1 MQYADLQVDSR
12 FAASF
17 RAARGG
23 RITPRPSDSSRAAW
37 RACLFQFAFLVT
49 DMPVEALHL
58 ARGQF
63 AMTAIF
69 HILWP
74 ILTISLSAFLLVV
87 EVLWVRTN
95 EVVWYRHARFW
106 SKLLVLNFAVG
117 VVSGIPMEFQFGTN
131 WGPFSNYTGEFFG
144 NILGFEGAMAFML
157 EAGFVGIMMLGW
169 ERVPKGVHLFAT
181 GMVALGSTLSA
192 FWIMVANSWMQTP
205 AGVEVVDGKL
215 VVTDYV
221 KAIFTPDMPWGVSHM
236 WFAALETG
244 LVVIAGISAYC
255 LLKRRNP
262 EFFVRSFKVALVC
275 LAFVAPVQIWLGD
288 SSGVDVFATQPA
300 KGAAIEGHW
309 QTNAPGTGASW
320 SLLAWPDKAKQTND
334 WSLEIPGLLSVL
346 GTHTL
351 HGQVKG
357 LADIPVADQ
366 PPMIPVLYYAF
377 RVMAG
382 IGFLFMVLAFW
393 TVFAMRKAR
402 GRLDALLAQRKL
414 LLAWVLAIPLPYIAV
429 ECGWIVREVG
439 RQPWV
444 VYGLLRTQQAASNI
458 PATAIT
464 GSMIMFATFYAI
476 LITSFF
482 VFARRWLKK
491 GPDLTLMP
499 PAEITPRNASHAS
512 IEY

>member
-1 MQYADLQVDSR
+1 
-12 FAASF
+12 
-17 RAARGG
+17 
-23 RITPRPSDSSRAAW
+23 
-37 RACLFQFAFLVT
+37 
-49 DMPVEALHL
+49 MPLETLHL

-87 EVLWVRTN
+87 EILWVRTS

-131 WGPFSNYTGEFFG
+131 WGPFSQFTGQFFG

-169 ERVPKGVHLFAT
+169 GRVPKGVHLFAT
-181 GMVALGSTLSA
+181 SMVALGSSISA

-205 AGVEVVDGKL
+205 AGVAVVDGKI

-221 KAIFTPDMPWGVSHM
+221 KAIFSPDMAWGVSHM

-244 LVVIAGISAYC
+244 LVVVAGLSAYY

-262 EFFVRSFKVALVC
+262 EFFVRSFKLALV
-275 LAFVAPVQIWLGD
+275 LLVFIAPVQIWLGD

-309 QTNAPGTGASW
+309 ETNAPGTGASW
-320 SLLAWPDKAKQTND
+320 SLLAWPDKAKQRND
-334 WSLEIPGLLSVL
+334 WSIEVPGLLSVL
-346 GTHTL
+346 GTHSL

-366 PPMIPVLYYAF
+366 PPLLPLLYYTF
-377 RVMAG
+377 RAMAG
-382 IGFLFMVLAFW
+382 IGFFFMVLAFW
-393 TVFAMRKAR
+393 TAFALRKAR

-444 VYGLLRTQQAASNI
+444 VYGLLRTEHAASAI
-458 PATAIT
+458 SPIAIT
-464 GSMIMFATFYAI
+464 GSMAMFAVFYVV
-476 LITSFF
+476 LLSSFF
-482 VFARRWLKK
+482 YFARRWLKN
-491 GPDLTLMP
+491 GPDLTLPP
-499 PAEITPRNASHAS
+499 PAEPSLSRQSVAQATV
-512 IEY
+512 EY

>member
-1 MQYADLQVDSR
+1 
-12 FAASF
+12 
-17 RAARGG
+17 
-23 RITPRPSDSSRAAW
+23 
-37 RACLFQFAFLVT
+37 
-49 DMPVEALHL
+49 MPLEALHL

-74 ILTISLSAFLLVV
+74 ILTISLSAFLLIV
-87 EVLWVRTN
+87 EILWVRTN

-131 WGPFSNYTGEFFG
+131 WGPFSQFTGQFVG

-169 ERVPKGVHLFAT
+169 GRVPKGVHLFAT
-181 GMVALGSTLSA
+181 SMVALGSSISA
-192 FWIMVANSWMQTP
+192 FWIMVTNSWMQTP
-205 AGVEVVDGKL
+205 AGIAIVDGKV

-221 KAIFTPDMPWGVSHM
+221 KAIFNPDMVWGVSHM

-244 LVVIAGISAYC
+244 LVVVAGLSAYY

-262 EFFVRSFKVALVC
+262 EFFVRSFKLALLLLV
-275 LAFVAPVQIWLGD
+275 FVAPVQIWLGD

-320 SLLAWPDKAKQTND
+320 SLLAWPDKAEQRND
-334 WSLEIPGLLSVL
+334 WSIEVPGLLSVL
-346 GTHTL
+346 GTHSL

-366 PPMIPVLYYAF
+366 PPLLPLLYYTF
-377 RVMAG
+377 RAMAG

-393 TVFAMRKAR
+393 TAFALRKAR

-414 LLAWVLAIPLPYIAV
+414 LLAWVLAIPLPYVAV

-444 VYGLLRTQQAASNI
+444 VYGLLRTEHAASAI
-458 PATAIT
+458 SPIAIT
-464 GSMIMFATFYAI
+464 GSMVMFAVFYVV
-476 LITSFF
+476 LLSSFF
-482 VFARRWLKK
+482 YFARRWLKN
-491 GPDLTLMP
+491 GPDVTLAP
-499 PAEITPRNASHAS
+499 PAEPSQHSVPRITV
-512 IEY
+512 EY

>member
-1 MQYADLQVDSR
+1 MS
-12 FAASF
+12 
-17 RAARGG
+17 
-23 RITPRPSDSSRAAW
+23 
-37 RACLFQFAFLVT
+37 
-49 DMPVEALHL
+49 VEALNL

-63 AMTAIF
+63 ALTAIF

-87 EVLWVRTN
+87 ETLWVKTSD
-95 EVVWYRHARFW
+95 VVWYRHARFW
-106 SKLLVLNFAVG
+106 SKLLILNFAVG

-131 WGPFSNYTGEFFG
+131 WGPFSQYTGQFFG

-169 ERVPKGVHLFAT
+169 GRVPKGVHLFAT
-181 GMVALGSTLSA
+181 AMVALGSSLSA
-192 FWIMVANSWMQTP
+192 FWIMVANSWLQTP
-205 AGVEVVDGKL
+205 RGVALVDGKL

-221 KAIFTPDMPWGVSHM
+221 KAIFNPDMAWGVSHM

-244 LVVIAGISAYC
+244 LVVIAGISAYY
-255 LLKRRNP
+255 LFKRRNP
-262 EFFVRSFKVALVC
+262 TFFVRSFKLALLL

-288 SSGVDVFATQPA
+288 SSGVDVFETQPA

-320 SLLAWPDKAKQTND
+320 SLLAWPDAAKQTND
-334 WSLEIPGLLSVL
+334 WSLEVPGMLSIL
-346 GTHTL
+346 GTHSL
-351 HGQVKG
+351 HGKVTG
-357 LADIPVADQ
+357 MRDIARADQ
-366 PPMIPVLYYAF
+366 PPMLPLLYYAF
-377 RVMAG
+377 RAMAG

-393 TVFAMRKAR
+393 TLYALRKSR
-402 GRLDALLAQRKL
+402 GHLDALLAQRKL

-444 VYGLLRTQQAASNI
+444 VYGLLRTDHAASAI
-458 PATAIT
+458 PAGAIT
-464 GSMIMFATFYAI
+464 GSMIMFTAFFVV

-482 VFARRWLKK
+482 VFARRWLRN
-491 GPDLTLMP
+491 GPDLALMP
-499 PAEITPRNASHAS
+499 PVEPVRQAVPHAVD
-512 IEY
+512 Y

>member
-1 MQYADLQVDSR
+1 MSLES
-12 FAASF
+12 
-17 RAARGG
+17 
-23 RITPRPSDSSRAAW
+23 
-37 RACLFQFAFLVT
+37 LN
-49 DMPVEALHL
+49 L

-87 EVLWVRTN
+87 ETLWVKTSN
-95 EVVWYRHARFW
+95 VIWYRHARFW
-106 SKLLVLNFAVG
+106 SKLLILNFAVG

-131 WGPFSNYTGEFFG
+131 WGPFSQYTGQFFG

-169 ERVPKGVHLFAT
+169 GRVPKGVHLFAT
-181 GMVALGSTLSA
+181 AMVALGSSLSA
-192 FWIMVANSWMQTP
+192 FWIMVANSWLQTP
-205 AGVEVVDGKL
+205 RGVALVDGKL

-221 KAIFTPDMPWGVSHM
+221 KAIFNPDMAWGVSHM

-244 LVVIAGISAYC
+244 LVVIAGISAYY
-255 LLKRRNP
+255 LFKRRNP
-262 EFFVRSFKVALVC
+262 EFFVRSFKLALLL

-288 SSGVDVFATQPA
+288 SSGVDVFETQPA

-320 SLLAWPDKAKQTND
+320 SLIAWPDAEKQRND
-334 WSLEIPGLLSVL
+334 WSLEVPGMLSIL
-346 GTHTL
+346 GTHSL
-351 HGQVKG
+351 HGKVTG
-357 LADIPVADQ
+357 MRDIPVADQ
-366 PPMIPVLYYAF
+366 PPMLPLLYYAF
-377 RVMAG
+377 RAMAG

-393 TVFAMRKAR
+393 TLYALNKSR
-402 GRLDALLAQRKL
+402 GRLEKLLAQRKL

-444 VYGLLRTQQAASNI
+444 VYGLLRTEHAASAI
-458 PATAIT
+458 PAGEIT
-464 GSMIMFATFYAI
+464 GSMIMFAAFFVV
-476 LITSFF
+476 LISSFF
-482 VFARRWLKK
+482 VFARRWLRR

-499 PAEITPRNASHAS
+499 PVEVAHHPVPHTVD
-512 IEY
+512 Y